1 MVYSLVASALM
12 EETIMASLDRPKHMA
27 ARPGVRRGA
36 LLVAGDVLAFHA
48 VTAIGLL
55 SHGEL
60 NSLEQLPHLVEV
72 AMPFAAGWL
81 LAAPFLGAFRSDV
94 AAPPRRMVVRTALA
108 WLIACPIGLLLWS
121 LVRQRPIQPA
131 FAIVTFLTNLIVL
144 LGWRATFAL
153 LAGRRSIQ

>member
-1 MVYSLVASALM
+1 MASIDRPEYASA
-12 EETIMASLDRPKHMA
+12 TS
-27 ARPGVRRGA
+27 GVRRGA
-36 LLVAGDVLAFHA
+36 LLAAGDVLAFHA

-60 NSLEQLPHLVEV
+60 TGLDDLPHLAEV

-81 LAAPFLGAFRSDV
+81 LAAPFFGAFRFDV
-94 AAPPRRMVVRTALA
+94 TAQPRRMLARTAVT

-131 FAIVTFLTNLIVL
+131 FAIVTFLTNLVML
-144 LGWRATFAL
+144 LGWRGAFTL
-153 LAGRRSIQ
+153 LAGRRRMR

>member
-1 MVYSLVASALM
+1 MTS
-12 EETIMASLDRPKHMA
+12 IDRPEHA
-27 ARPGVRRGA
+27 AATSGVRRGA

-48 VTAIGLL
+48 VTAVGLL

-60 NSLEQLPHLVEV
+60 NNFDQLPHLVEV

-81 LAAPFLGAFRSDV
+81 LAAPFVGAFRSDV
-94 AAPPRRMVVRTALA
+94 AVLPRRMLARTLVA

-131 FAIVTFLTNLIVL
+131 FAIVTFLTNLVAL
-144 LGWRATFAL
+144 LGWRGAFAL
-153 LAGRRSIQ
+153 LIRRQANR

>member
-1 MVYSLVASALM
+1 
-12 EETIMASLDRPKHMA
+12 MASIDRPEPVA
-27 ARPGVRRGA
+27 ATPGVRRGA

-48 VTAIGLL
+48 VTAVGLL

-60 NSLEQLPHLVEV
+60 TSLDQLPRLAEV

-81 LAAPFLGAFRSDV
+81 LAAPFIGVFRSDV
-94 AAPPRRMVVRTALA
+94 TVLPRRMLARTAVA
-108 WLIACPIGLLLWS
+108 WLIACPIGLLFWS

-144 LGWRATFAL
+144 LGWRGVFAL
-153 LAGRRSIQ
+153 LAGRRNTQ

>member
-1 MVYSLVASALM
+1 
-12 EETIMASLDRPKHMA
+12 MASIDRPERLA
-27 ARPGVRRGA
+27 ATPGVRRGA

-48 VTAIGLL
+48 VTAVGLL

-60 NSLEQLPHLVEV
+60 TSLDQLPQLAEV

-81 LAAPFLGAFRSDV
+81 LAAPFVGVFRSNV
-94 AAPPRRMVVRTALA
+94 SAQPRRMLARTAVA

-131 FAIVTFLTNLIVL
+131 FAIVTFLTNLIML
-144 LGWRATFAL
+144 LGWRGAFAL
-153 LAGRRSIQ
+153 LAQRRSRQ